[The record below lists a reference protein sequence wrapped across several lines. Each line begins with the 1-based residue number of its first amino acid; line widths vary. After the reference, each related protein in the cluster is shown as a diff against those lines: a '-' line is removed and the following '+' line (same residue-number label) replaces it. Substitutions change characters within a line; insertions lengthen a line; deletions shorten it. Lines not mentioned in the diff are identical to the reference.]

1 MKSMFKTESNAKKL
15 YKIYFNRYTN
25 AYPGDTVSHNDGGM
39 LYVQCDEDGSLI
51 IKEDEFFYYKQFG
64 GGIKSMTYIG
74 LFYEI
79 TQEE

>member
-1 MKSMFKTESNAKKL
+1 MKSMHKMDSNVKKL

-25 AYPGDTVSHNDGGM
+25 AYPGDTVSHNNDDM
-39 LYVQCDEDGSLI
+39 VFLQCDEDGSLI

-74 LFYEI
+74 IFYEI
-79 TQEE
+79 M